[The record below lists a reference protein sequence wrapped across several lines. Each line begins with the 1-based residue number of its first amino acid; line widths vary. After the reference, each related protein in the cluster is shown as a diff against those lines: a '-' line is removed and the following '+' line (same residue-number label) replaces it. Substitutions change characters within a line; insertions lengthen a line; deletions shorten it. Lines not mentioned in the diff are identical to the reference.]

1 MCLIDVFAVSFMLV
15 MLALASLPVTVVM
28 RGIPLSLGRIISRSS
43 QIIFSRIKMFLVQ
56 NRNFP
61 LNNQLCH
68 YTESSNPGPW
78 EMRLTDGEER

>member
-28 RGIPLSLGRIISRSS
+28 RGIPLSWIISRSS
-43 QIIFSRIKMFLVQ
+43 HRIFSRIKIFLVQ

-68 YTESSNPGPW
+68 YTGSSNPGPW
-78 EMRLTDGEER
+78 EMRLTDGEQR